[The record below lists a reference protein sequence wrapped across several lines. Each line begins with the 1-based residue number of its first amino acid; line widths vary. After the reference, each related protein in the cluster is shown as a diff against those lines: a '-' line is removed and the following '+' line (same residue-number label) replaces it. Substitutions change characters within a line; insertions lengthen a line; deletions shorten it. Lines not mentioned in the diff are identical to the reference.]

1 MKNILPAL
9 AGIGFLLLLPAQTM
23 AHGGGLNRYGCH
35 NETATGGYHCHR
47 NSSGN
52 SGSSGNNAGSVPKG
66 NDGWRTAGYVVG
78 GLVIVWVVLN
88 AACDDEALGVGPL
101 QVAPHFSERGDAGIS
116 AEYSTGRSGA
126 IGLRAETLADAE
138 GESIFKAYWRLRF

>member
-23 AHGGGLNRYGCH
+23 AHGGGLDRYGCH

-47 NSSGN
+47 NSSR
-52 SGSSGNNAGSVPKG
+52 NNASASRKG
-66 NDGWRTAGYVVG
+66 NDGLKTAGYVVG

-88 AACDDEALGVGPL
+88 AACDDEASGVGPL

-138 GESIFKAYWRLRF
+138 RESIVKAYWRLRF